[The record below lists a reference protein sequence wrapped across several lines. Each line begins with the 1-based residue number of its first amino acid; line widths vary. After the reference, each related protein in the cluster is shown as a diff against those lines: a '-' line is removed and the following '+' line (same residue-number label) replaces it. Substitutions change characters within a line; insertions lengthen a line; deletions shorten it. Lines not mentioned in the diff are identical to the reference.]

1 MAKSHRE
8 AEKNQR
14 EVEVRRRIGK
24 QLKLQLMD
32 TPKSTEGGFEMP
44 AEIYFDENDVSPE
57 SLSLFDRAADQN
69 TTIGRQETSPK
80 RPGAHRKSFTDEGGQ
95 GKRTRASGEIL
106 TYLIN
111 EFNKNS
117 NPTTQMRK
125 AIASK
130 TGMPERSVRIWFQ
143 NRRAKARKMEKLHK
157 TYSGSSLGD
166 HNNTSHT
173 NTTTNDMH
181 NLLSKIDTL
190 PIEINEKYSFID
202 SRCISVGTWQ
212 RIRTGSAN
220 LDFLNEMVNLSPK
233 IIYSLM
239 ESTDLLVV
247 LSKKDQEINY
257 FFSGVF
263 QNDKVLFR
271 IFYPIVSIVKSS
283 ILNQSQQ
290 PGEGEIEYT
299 DTLLQIDLTT
309 SPKFAV
315 HFLRDPTTG
324 KENLN
329 QWSICEDFS
338 EGQQVAMAHTG
349 DGGSQIGHIL
359 TGDSD
364 HLKYLNT
371 FIMSELQTGGS
382 TFIQRDSS
390 TSPPQLPSD
399 IPSSSAAST
408 TAAFQHNINDSD
420 MLQLSTSNMN
430 TPQYAG
436 DYTQS
441 HDQLQDMLLYPNG
454 SIGMNMAVFNGSGTI
469 DSEGIPERSVDS
481 PGLDLFRS
489 NTDNGNSNQKQITG
503 ELDELDLGP
512 MLSSNAV
519 KNEYFINDDDFL

>member
-1 MAKSHRE
+1 
-8 AEKNQR
+8 
-14 EVEVRRRIGK
+14 
-24 QLKLQLMD
+24 MD
-32 TPKSTEGGFEMP
+32 TPKSTEG
-44 AEIYFDENDVSPE
+44 AFDMGTELFYEDPDVSPE
-57 SLSLFDRAADQN
+57 SFALFDTPLPKDGGQLTN
-69 TTIGRQETSPK
+69 QGTLTRQETSPK
-80 RPGAHRKSFTDEGGQ
+80 RVSAHRKSFTDEGGQ

-143 NRRAKARKMEKLHK
+143 NRRAKARKMEKLQQ
-157 TYSGSSLGD
+157 TYTNGHIND
-166 HNNTSHT
+166 HNTS
-173 NTTTNDMH
+173 NEMH

-190 PIEINEKYSFID
+190 PIEINEKYSFIN

-212 RIRTGSAN
+212 RIRTGNVN
-220 LDFLNEMVNLSPK
+220 LDYLNEMVNLSPK

-239 ESTDLLVV
+239 ESTDLLVM

-290 PGEGEIEYT
+290 PGEGEIAYT

-371 FIMSELQTGGS
+371 FIMSELQMGS
-382 TFIQRDSS
+382 TLQREGS
-390 TSPPQLPSD
+390 TSPSQLHSE

-408 TAAFQHNINDSD
+408 AAAFQQSISDSD
-420 MLQLSTSNMN
+420 ILHLSTSNMN
-430 TPQYAG
+430 TPQYTG
-436 DYTQS
+436 DYSQPN
-441 HDQLQDMLLYPNG
+441 DQLQDMLLYTNG
-454 SIGMNMAVFNGSGTI
+454 GAIGMNMAVFNGSGTI

-481 PGLDLFRS
+481 PGLDLFRA
-489 NTDNGNSNQKQITG
+489 NTDTGNSTQKQITT
-503 ELDELDLGP
+503 EIDDLDLGP
-512 MLSSNAV
+512 MLSSSAV
-519 KNEYFINDDDFL
+519 KNEYFINEDDFL

>member
-1 MAKSHRE
+1 MSKSVTGLFRP
-8 AEKNQR
+8 
-14 EVEVRRRIGK
+14 GK
-24 QLKLQLMD
+24 SETGCRGEEDLAIPHSAMD
-32 TPKSTEGGFEMP
+32 TPKSTEG
-44 AEIYFDENDVSPE
+44 AFDMGPGIFYDDPDASPE
-57 SLSLFDRAADQN
+57 DFGRLDASQRTAATTRASTGGPPASH
-69 TTIGRQETSPK
+69 TRAETSPK
-80 RPGAHRKSFTDEGGQ
+80 RAAAHRKSFTEEGSQ

-125 AIASK
+125 AIAAK

-143 NRRAKARKMEKLHK
+143 NRRAKARKMEKLQK
-157 TYSGSSLGD
+157 TFTNGAPED
-166 HNNTSHT
+166 HQTGP
-173 NTTTNDMH
+173 MGG
-181 NLLSKIDTL
+181 LLSKMDVL
-190 PIEINEKYSFID
+190 PIDINEKYAFID

-212 RIRTGSAN
+212 RIRTGN
-220 LDFLNEMVNLSPK
+220 VNIDFLNEMVNLSPK
-233 IIYSLM
+233 IIYNLM
-239 ESTDLLVV
+239 ETTDLLVV

-364 HLKYLNT
+364 HLKYLNA
-371 FIMSELQTGGS
+371 FIMAELQSGGH
-382 TFIQRDSS
+382 RESS
-390 TSPPQLPSD
+390 TSPGQFQSD
-399 IPSSSAAST
+399 ITSSATSTSAPFPHTNHEGDLLHLTAST
-408 TAAFQHNINDSD
+408 
-420 MLQLSTSNMN
+420 MN

-436 DYTQS
+436 DYPQANDNL
-441 HDQLQDMLLYPNG
+441 HDMLLYTNG
-454 SIGMNMAVFNGSGTI
+454 AIGLNMAVFNGSGTI
-469 DSEGIPERSVDS
+469 DSEGAPERSVDS
-481 PGLDLFRS
+481 PGLDLFRA
-489 NTDNGNSNQKQITG
+489 NTDPGASQKQAVS

-512 MLSSNAV
+512 MLNSSAV